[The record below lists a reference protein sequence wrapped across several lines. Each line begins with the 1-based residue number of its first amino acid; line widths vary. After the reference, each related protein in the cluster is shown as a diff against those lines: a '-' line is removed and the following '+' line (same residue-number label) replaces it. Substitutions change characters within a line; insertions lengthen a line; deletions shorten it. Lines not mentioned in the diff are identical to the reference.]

1 LSDSGDTKIVIPAE
15 RPLRDAALRRLLRI
29 RAREPGPM
37 ITGIS
42 RATVRDHGSRIARLA
57 VRKPAVFGLA

>member
-1 LSDSGDTKIVIPAE
+1 MDRRIKPTAVRLSDSGDTKIVVPAK
-15 RPLRDAALRRLLRI
+15 RV
-29 RAREPGPM
+29 AREPGPM